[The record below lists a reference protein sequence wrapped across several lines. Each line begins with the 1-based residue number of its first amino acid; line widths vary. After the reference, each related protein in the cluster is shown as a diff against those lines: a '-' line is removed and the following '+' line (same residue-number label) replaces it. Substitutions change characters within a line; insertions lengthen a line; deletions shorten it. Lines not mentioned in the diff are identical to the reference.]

1 MDPLI
6 AYIHKEKF
14 RNFSDELVAEKMKAS
29 GYTSKEITAAFKEFY
44 AREHYHK
51 FIDRIVE
58 EETKHKW
65 IFLVLALLGVI
76 LLTLIILIG
85 ARSLDWHQFFSSFS
99 FASQEQE
106 SEPLSPQTEA
116 ECSTFSHREKEQCIL
131 QVAALLDD
139 TSFCAN
145 MTSKVMQYECKTS
158 VWKSNY
164 CNFLIL
170 TNQNTSS
177 C

>member
-14 RNFSDELVAEKMKAS
+14 RSFSDELVTEKMKAS
-29 GYTSKEITAAFKEFY
+29 GYTPEEITAAFKEFY
-44 AREHYHK
+44 GREHYHK

-65 IFLVLALLGVI
+65 VFLVLALVGII
-76 LLTLIILIG
+76 LLTLIVLISM
-85 ARSLDWHQFFSSFS
+85 RSVDWHQVFSSFS
-99 FASQEQE
+99 SEEQE
-106 SEPLSPQTEA
+106 NQPFAPQTETD
-116 ECSTFSHREKEQCIL
+116 CSTFSHREKEQCIL

-139 TSFCAN
+139 TSFCVN

-158 VWKSNY
+158 IWKSNY

-170 TNQNTSS
+170 TNQKTIE